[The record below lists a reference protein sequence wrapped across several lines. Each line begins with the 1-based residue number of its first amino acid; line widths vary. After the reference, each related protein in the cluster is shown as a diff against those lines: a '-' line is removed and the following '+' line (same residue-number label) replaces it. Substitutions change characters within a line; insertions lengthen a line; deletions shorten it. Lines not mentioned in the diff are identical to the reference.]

1 MNNTSSEIKNT
12 LERINNR
19 ITDAEEWVSELEDSI
34 VKISVV
40 EQKGK
45 KE

>member
-1 MNNTSSEIKNT
+1 MLKVFFT